1 VPIREVFL
9 GLSLVQV
16 EDLKVEY
23 KVYEGWLKVLNG
35 INISVGK
42 GEKIGIIGESACG
55 KTTTVKSILR
65 LLASNGRISQGR
77 VTYQG
82 DDVLKMSSSKM
93 TNLRRRKVSMIFQD
107 PSSALN
113 PVFTI
118 RQQMYDIVRFAM
130 DERLSNSQV
139 HERAVSFLKQ
149 AALPEPDRI
158 LDSYP
163 FQLSGGMKQRVNI
176 ALALV
181 SANELLVAD
190 EPGTSLD
197 VTIED
202 QIMRLLKKIVDERGM
217 SIILITHALGT
228 VKNFVDRIYV
238 MYAGTIVE
246 EGPTDQVFNNPRHPY
261 TQMLINSIPKLTGGG
276 VPEGILGQVP
286 SYLTPPNGC
295 RFVTRCPHKMPVC
308 DTAMPA
314 LYNVAGKHSAAC
326 YLYDERYGSKK

>member
-1 VPIREVFL
+1 
-9 GLSLVQV
+9 LVQV
-16 EDLKVEY
+16 ENLKVEY

-35 INISVGK
+35 VNISVGK
-42 GEKIGIIGESACG
+42 GEKVGIIGESACG
-55 KTTTVKSILR
+55 KTTTVKSMLR
-65 LLASNGRISQGR
+65 LLASNGRISQGK

-82 DDVLKMSSSKM
+82 EDVLQMSRGKL
-93 TNLRRRKVSMIFQD
+93 TNLRRKKVSMIFQD

-118 RQQMYDIVRFAM
+118 KEQMYDIIRFSAG
-130 DERLSNSQV
+130 ERLSNSQV
-139 HERAVSFLKQ
+139 HERAVGFLKL

-176 ALALV
+176 AFALV
-181 SANELLVAD
+181 SASELLVAD

-217 SIILITHALGT
+217 SIILISHALGT
-228 VKNFVDRIYV
+228 VKNFVDRVYV

-246 EGPTDQVFNNPRHPY
+246 EGPTDRVFNDPRHPY

-286 SYLTPPNGC
+286 SYLAPPSGC
-295 RFVTRCPHKMPVC
+295 RFVTRCPYKMPIC
-308 DTAMPA
+308 DTAMPP
-314 LYNVAGKHSAAC
+314 LYGATGGHGTAC
-326 YLYDERYGSKK
+326 YLYDERYGTKK

>member
-1 VPIREVFL
+1 M
-9 GLSLVQV
+9 
-16 EDLKVEY
+16 EY

-35 INISVGK
+35 VNISVAK
-42 GEKIGIIGESACG
+42 GEKVGIIGESACG

-65 LLASNGRISQGR
+65 LLASNGKITQGK

-82 DDVLKMSSSKM
+82 EDVLSMSHSKL
-93 TNLRRRKVSMIFQD
+93 TNLRRKKVSMIFQD

-113 PVFTI
+113 SVFTI
-118 RQQMYDIVRFAM
+118 KEQMYDIIRFSA
-130 DERLSNSQV
+130 DERLSASQV
-139 HERAVSFLKQ
+139 HERAVGFLKQ

-176 ALALV
+176 AFALV

-202 QIMRLLKKIVDERGM
+202 QIMRLLKKIVDERRM
-217 SIILITHALGT
+217 SIILISHALGT
-228 VKNFVDRIYV
+228 VKNFVDRVYV

-246 EGPTDQVFNNPRHPY
+246 EGPTAQVFNEPRHPY

-295 RFVTRCPHKMPVC
+295 RFVTRCPYKMPVC
-308 DTAMPA
+308 DSAMPP
-314 LYNVAGKHSAAC
+314 LYKLAGEQEVAC
-326 YLYDERYGSKK
+326 YLYDARYGAKR